1 MNANL
6 EAGPA
11 AETTVEN
18 ARRRLKSVG
27 RNVYRRSRKY
37 SIQGIDWLE
46 KHVAPKLPTWM
57 LTTMKKM
64 DSLLH
69 YGFQQYQS
77 FIKMP
82 HMQKLIWATL
92 LFAIGVSGFCVSFAQ
107 RFTMMTDPNFWDG
120 LDDIH
125 ALHLRISPHTLLD
138 ILRLSTRVGAAR
150 ISAKIG
156 PVLVDADFILRHFG
170 QHLYLQAI
178 FKIDAGHLQLILGG
192 KDTRRGKETP
202 AQACQHLT

>member
-1 MNANL
+1 MITNA
-6 EAGPA
+6 EAEPIG
-11 AETTVEN
+11 ETTVEN
-18 ARRRLKSVG
+18 ARRRLNLVG

-92 LFAIGVSGFCVSFAQ
+92 LFAVGVSGFCVSYSSSC
-107 RFTMMTDPNFWDG
+107 MTILDPDVWDG
-120 LDDIH
+120 VDNLH
-125 ALHLRISPHTLLD
+125 ALRFHLNPHTLLD
-138 ILRLSTRVGAAR
+138 ILRLPT
-150 ISAKIG
+150 
-156 PVLVDADFILRHFG
+156 
-170 QHLYLQAI
+170 
-178 FKIDAGHLQLILGG
+178 
-192 KDTRRGKETP
+192 
-202 AQACQHLT
+202 